1 MKISVWDEIGLAWS
15 EIELDIPS
23 DTRDP
28 LEISKALGRHCV
40 GDDDLDEDLESPD
53 GWEVKS
59 HSITGPIMTIE
70 TRSDRNHL
78 AIIVVNYEDQ

>member
-1 MKISVWDEIGLAWS
+1 MKISVWDEIGMTWS
-15 EIELDIPS
+15 DIELEIPS

-28 LEISKALGRHCV
+28 HLINKALGEYCI
-40 GDDDLDEDLESPD
+40 GDNDSDSDCESPD

-70 TRSDRNHL
+70 SRSDRNHL
-78 AIIVVNYEDQ
+78 AIIIVNFEDQ